1 MRVNRRRVLS
11 GIGTTAATGLVCCT
25 TTNSPTLETE
35 SPTPTETSTTGTE
48 NPSSRELKVISKAD
62 SCVSLDQQLIQQ
74 SDEATVYGETYTY
87 RPGAGEVLSEPFK
100 QGETYEFKMRTPSGD
115 LVFEGDLYSYVSRLE
130 VTIQSTTE
138 VEQTGITE
146 I

>member
-11 GIGTTAATGLVCCT
+11 GIGVTAATGLVGCT
-25 TTNSPTLETE
+25 TTDSSTPGTE

-48 NPSSRELKVISKAD
+48 NPSSRELKIISDAD
-62 SCVSLDQQLIQQ
+62 SRVSFDQQLIQQ
-74 SDEATVYGETYTY
+74 SDDATVYRETYTY
-87 RPGAGEVLSEPFK
+87 RPSARKVLSEPFK
-100 QGETYEFKMRTPSGD
+100 QGETYEFTMSTPSGD
-115 LVFEGDLYSYVSRLE
+115 TVFEGNLYPYVSRLE
-130 VTIQSTTE
+130 VTIQSATK